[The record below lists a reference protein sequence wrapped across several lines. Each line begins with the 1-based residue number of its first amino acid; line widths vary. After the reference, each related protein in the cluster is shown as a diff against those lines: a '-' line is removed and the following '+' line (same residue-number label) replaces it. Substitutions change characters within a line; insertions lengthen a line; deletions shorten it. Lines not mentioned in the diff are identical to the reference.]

1 MNTLKARV
9 NKNLVQF
16 VSDTGK
22 NFTQPPSFQLQPQP
36 IKTFKSRHNTEL
48 TVSNDDEQEQ
58 TITQEL
64 FRHQVSKEP
73 ILSKIACQYYKENFI
88 QNHC

>member
-1 MNTLKARV
+1 M
-9 NKNLVQF
+9 QF

-36 IKTFKSRHNTEL
+36 IKTFKISNNTEL
-48 TVSNDDEQEQ
+48 TVSHNDEQEQ

-73 ILSKIACQYYKENFI
+73 ILSKITCQYYKENFI